1 MHPIQQKLLRLTE
14 SYNLANIPLRD
25 VAKIINEEHPQIIKH
40 HLEQLEKKGL
50 IEWDRENKVI
60 SKRQKGTVT
69 NADFV
74 MIPVLGAANC
84 GVASIYAVE
93 KIEDHIKVSS
103 GLLKNKR
110 DVFAIRAVGYSMNQ
124 ANIDGKAIDEGD
136 LVIVDPSDLDIRT
149 NDYVLSIIDDVANIK
164 RIVIDR
170 EHDQIK
176 LISESTN
183 YYPPIYLSA
192 NEASK
197 FIVNG
202 KIIQVIKH

>member
-192 NEASK
+192 NESSK